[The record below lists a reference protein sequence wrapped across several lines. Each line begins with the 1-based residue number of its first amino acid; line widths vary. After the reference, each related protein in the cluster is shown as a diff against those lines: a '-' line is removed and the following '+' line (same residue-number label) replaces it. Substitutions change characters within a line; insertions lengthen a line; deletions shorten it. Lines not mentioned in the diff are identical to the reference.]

1 MSRHHS
7 DDASTSKRFRVTE
20 KDKLLTPLAVAAK
33 LGHIAAIELLLE
45 YGADL
50 NKVTT
55 HNPHRTVVF
64 DVTVLGSALVA
75 RI

>member
-1 MSRHHS
+1 MSRQSS
-7 DDASTSKRFRVTE
+7 DTSTNKRFRVTE

-33 LGHIAAIELLLE
+33 LGDIATIELLLE

-55 HNPHRTVVF
+55 YINHF
-64 DVTVLGSALVA
+64 DFLLG
-75 RI
+75 